1 MTLIRPLM
9 TSVQTT
15 ARADCAAPA
24 RRPLPPPIKSL
35 AHWLSAGESQVS
47 LCRCLVHPSPPQLL
61 PASKI
66 KHTFLSTNHVRLLT
80 FKWWAAG
87 LYFPLHF
94 LWVPTGCFL
103 LLWVSSPVMLFF
115 FFPVFSS
122 KAVAVTIGCSFQ
134 IPSPPPQDQLDHH
147 LSELPA
153 PASSVPCSEDWFNW
167 PGPLVWA
174 FMFW

>member
-115 FFPVFSS
+115 FFLFFHPKQLQSQLAAVFRFHPHLPRTNLTTTSQNYQHQPVVF
-122 KAVAVTIGCSFQ
+122 
-134 IPSPPPQDQLDHH
+134 
-147 LSELPA
+147 PA
-153 PASSVPCSEDWFNW
+153 QRTGST
-167 PGPLVWA
+167 GQGL
-174 FMFW
+174 